1 MEKTPDVDELS
12 ETMEEMLA
20 QLCVG
25 NVLPRNFPA
34 VREYIKGTASKVS
47 SDEQQLL
54 DTESLEN
61 ISSPANSENETVS
74 LDIEEELKRRKILK
88 SSFRYM
94 KQKKKILSSTA
105 NKDDEFYKEILAAES
120 GLEKLS
126 TSGNTTDRLEIDMK
140 KITHKLQATK
150 KKQGEKKVQLL
161 SSSTNTANTSTL
173 ANSAMEVSFFS
184 RHLRIFVVNRSF
196 VLKMFYVSRRLL

>member
-1 MEKTPDVDELS
+1 
-12 ETMEEMLA
+12 MEEMLS

-25 NVLPRNFPA
+25 NVLPQNFPA
-34 VREYIKGTASKVS
+34 VREYIKGNASKAS

-61 ISSPANSENETVS
+61 ISSPANSENETIS

-88 SSFRYM
+88 SSFRYL
-94 KQKKKILSSTA
+94 KQKKKIFSSTA
-105 NKDDEFYKEILAAES
+105 NKDDEFYKEMLAAES
-120 GLEKLS
+120 GLENLS
-126 TSGNTTDRLEIDMK
+126 SSGITADKLEINVT
-140 KITHKLQATK
+140 KITQATK
-150 KKQGEKKVQLL
+150 KKQQKEQQGQLL

-184 RHLRIFVVNRSF
+184 KPLEKISCQ
-196 VLKMFYVSRRLL
+196 